1 MTKTKMRES
10 KTIFEWIEIMPCCF
24 NLVRTFHSTVIYW
37 TFGYDVQNNMIE
49 KNRKM
54 IFNQPVNQ
62 VTDTWWYWHTGRYSM
77 FMPILYL
84 SSWKWIL
91 DLSSYSNFDI
101 VLSVFPNW
109 THQIT
114 NIAFVTWFLL
124 LWNPWIMG
132 YDQSSSK
139 MSSNLHCS

>member
-1 MTKTKMRES
+1 MAKTKMRES

-24 NLVRTFHSTVIYW
+24 NLVRTFRSINILEVCLW
-37 TFGYDVQNNMIE
+37 CRNNMT
-49 KNRKM
+49 KRNRKM
-54 IFNQPVNQ
+54 RFNQPVNQ
-62 VTDTWWYWHTGRYSM
+62 VTDNLSVISIRCSRL
-77 FMPILYL
+77 FYL

-101 VLSVFPNW
+101 VQSFPNW